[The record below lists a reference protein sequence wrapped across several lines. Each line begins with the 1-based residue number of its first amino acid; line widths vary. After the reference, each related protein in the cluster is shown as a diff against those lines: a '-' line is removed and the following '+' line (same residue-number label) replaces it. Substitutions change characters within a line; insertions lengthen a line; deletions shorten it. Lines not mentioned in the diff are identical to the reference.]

1 MPKEIDRDDVR
12 RMTAGGVLLVEVLP
26 PEDFED
32 EHLPGAVNIPLKAL
46 DEQAVE
52 IVTIGPFVPST
63 SAAKRH
69 SASSAWVRR

>member
-46 DEQAVE
+46 DEQAVRSLE
-52 IVTIGPFVPST
+52 RDAPVMVYCND
-63 SAAKRH
+63 H
-69 SASSAWVRR
+69 L